1 MSPPQPTRK
10 PLHTCPICT
19 QDFPIHRHL
28 LQHMNQ
34 PNGRCH
40 AALHPAIWTNPHS
53 VERTEIL
60 SDHEMEDDIDW
71 AGAGGED
78 LPMAGDGEDIVEA
91 FPEME
96 IDGPTNDT
104 LPSSTRPKDF
114 HPKPSSTFGTAP
126 TFMDNFSK
134 DRHTNDRQNNLYY
147 PFASADEWE
156 VASYL
161 ARSNM
166 TVVQIDEF
174 LKLRL
179 TAKMNLSFQSAKDLR
194 SRIESLPPG
203 PQWKAKS
210 WKTDHPT
217 KKPLTLYYRDPLEC
231 LQSLLANPLI
241 QDYIEYTPF
250 RLWSEAGRLFRVYT
264 DWLSGDHAWDLQD
277 KLPVGATLLGVVLS
291 SDKTQI
297 TTMTGNRSAY
307 PVLLTL
313 ANLFKEFRSKASHHA
328 FQLLC
333 IVPIADFIERNKE
346 LRGVLVNRLFHAIL
360 DFVLEP
366 LKKTAQIG
374 ATAAHTLA
382 QLRELEKLADPLD
395 ELATYVKNAKAVGL
409 NGVHKPFWA
418 DYPMA
423 DPAIFLTPEILH
435 HWLKMFWDHLCKWCI
450 QAVGAAEIDFR
461 FSVLRPHT
469 GMRHFKGGISKG
481 KQTTGR
487 EHRDIQR
494 YLVPVIAGVVSKPFL
509 TSIASL
515 NDFFYVGQAPEID
528 DEVLETM
535 DMLLNRFH
543 AHKAGIMDAKARK
556 GKNGPIENW
565 YIPKLEFLQ
574 SVVPAI
580 RASGVPLQWSADVTE
595 HAHITL
601 IKDPAS
607 NTNNQNYEPQ
617 FAGVD
622 FRQDYSDALAGL
634 QDDDGND
641 DGDGEPSRLVN
652 STSQLL
658 DLIDPVVRL
667 AGTGRKKVD
676 YFRTSSLLA
685 AGTFPKAPTPFRTFA
700 SPDNNTAFHL
710 NRDHVGRQLQLD
722 AAVTLFKIPDLL
734 RALQT
739 YLHRHQEGSQL
750 SSLDIGGRI
759 PAANTHLPFHKIEVW
774 HSVRIQSR
782 SFHNQDNILE
792 PETVNAAPPDSHWE
806 TGRRDMVIVNH
817 DLKYKWPKS
826 GIEGHTICQ
835 LCMIFRVVPN
845 HGRPVPPG
853 TTGFLAYVQRFDII
867 PQQINKRSV
876 VCPEPASGMYQLKRA
891 RRADGSRM
899 GDIIPLD
906 RLRVA
911 VELTPCF
918 GKRADPRLTKQNSL
932 DYLDEFWLSKWFNK
946 ELFWALSQ
954 GGKATPE

>member
-1 MSPPQPTRK
+1 
-10 PLHTCPICT
+10 
-19 QDFPIHRHL
+19 
-28 LQHMNQ
+28 
-34 PNGRCH
+34 
-40 AALHPAIWTNPHS
+40 
-53 VERTEIL
+53 
-60 SDHEMEDDIDW
+60 
-71 AGAGGED
+71 
-78 LPMAGDGEDIVEA
+78 
-91 FPEME
+91 ME

-174 LKLRL
+174 LK
-179 TAKMNLSFQSAKDLR
+179 TPSYGQNELSFQSAKDLR
-194 SRIESLPPG
+194 SRIESLPPVPNG
-203 PQWKAKS
+203 RRNHG
-210 WKTDHPT
+210 KTDHPT

-366 LKKTAQIG
+366 LKKNSPNWRV
-374 ATAAHTLA
+374 HD
-382 QLRELEKLADPLD
+382 RSP
-395 ELATYVKNAKAVGL
+395 AVGL

-461 FSVLRPHT
+461 FS
-469 GMRHFKGGISKG
+469 
-481 KQTTGR
+481 TTGR

-617 FAGVD
+617 IVRHLDRKDKLRQFNLATAMSSAGP
-622 FRQDYSDALAGL
+622 GL

-722 AAVTLFKIPDLL
+722 AA
-734 RALQT
+734 
-739 YLHRHQEGSQL
+739 L

-826 GIEGHTICQ
+826 GIE
-835 LCMIFRVVPN
+835 
-845 HGRPVPPG
+845 
-853 TTGFLAYVQRFDII
+853 GFLAYVQRFDII